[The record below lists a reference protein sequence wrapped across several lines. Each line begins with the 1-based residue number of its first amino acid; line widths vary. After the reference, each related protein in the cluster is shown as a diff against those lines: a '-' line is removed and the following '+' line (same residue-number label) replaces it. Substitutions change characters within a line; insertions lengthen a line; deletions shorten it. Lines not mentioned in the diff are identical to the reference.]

1 MAVKCPLCSN
11 TNTVFMTDQLRF
23 GQKADVRRCP
33 NCFLIF
39 LDQDSFSL
47 PADFYES
54 QYHQTYLTHL
64 EPALLDPNEYYE
76 KMKKVTRPWS
86 DKIAELLTGS
96 ETILDF
102 GCSTGHLL
110 NNLHGKAGKLYG
122 HELNRRE
129 VEFCRNKKG
138 LDVDSQPLE
147 QRFQEETF
155 DFITMIFVL
164 EHIAQP
170 AELLLNLKKFL
181 KPDGK
186 FLILVPN
193 VDDALL
199 NFYNLQE
206 FQHFYY
212 CVEHLF
218 YYNPSTIQRV
228 FRQAG
233 LYAKINVIQEYP
245 ISNHL
250 DWGYL
255 KRPADAIT
263 SRQGVPAI
271 NIDDI
276 SLLPKWKEFWK
287 EINEMYQK
295 FLLANG
301 FGDRIWCEVGKDNE
315 IVNF

>member
-1 MAVKCPLCSN
+1 MAISCPLCRNDN
-11 TNTVFMTDQLRF
+11 TIFMTDQLRF
-23 GQKADVRRCP
+23 NQKAEVRRCS
-33 NCFLIF
+33 NCSLIF

-47 PADFYES
+47 PSDFYEC

-64 EPALLDPNEYYE
+64 EPALLDPNKYFE
-76 KMKKVTRPWS
+76 KMIKVTRPWS

-122 HELNRRE
+122 HELNRKE
-129 VEFCRNKKG
+129 VEFCRNEKG

-155 DFITMIFVL
+155 DYITMIFVL

-170 AELLLNLKKFL
+170 IELLLSLKKLL
-181 KPDGK
+181 KPNGK

-199 NFYNLQE
+199 NFYNIPE
-206 FQHFYY
+206 FKQFYF

-218 YYNPSTIQRV
+218 YYSPATIQRV
-228 FRQAG
+228 FQQAG
-233 LYAKINVIQEYP
+233 LYGKIKVIQEYP

-255 KRPADAIT
+255 KQPADAVI
-263 SRQGVPAI
+263 SRQGLPSI
-271 NIDDI
+271 GIDNHDFL
-276 SLLPKWKEFWK
+276 SKWKEFW
-287 EINEMYQK
+287 EVVNGLYQK
-295 FLLANG
+295 FLLTNG
-301 FGDRIWCEVGKDNE
+301 FGDRIWCEVGKSGE
-315 IVNF
+315 IVNI